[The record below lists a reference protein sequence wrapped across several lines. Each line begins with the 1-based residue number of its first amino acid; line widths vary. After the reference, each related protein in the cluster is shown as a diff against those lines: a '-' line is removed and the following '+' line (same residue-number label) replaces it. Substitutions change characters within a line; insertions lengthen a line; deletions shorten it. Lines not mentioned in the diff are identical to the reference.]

1 VVYFQVSGQ
10 TTTNKEAENMA
21 NKRDLGCGREVVAI
35 GQEGSVK
42 DLETKLNSCFLCSDF
57 VACDHMI
64 HHAQRLAANLEN
76 LRYMANK
83 IKEERKLA

>member
-1 VVYFQVSGQ
+1 MSGQ
-10 TTTNKEAENMA
+10 TTTNTGGGEMA
-21 NKRDLGCGREVVAI
+21 SKRDLGCGREVIAV

-42 DLETKLNSCFLCSDF
+42 DLETKLNNCFLCSNF
-57 VACDHMI
+57 VARDHMI
-64 HHAQRLAANLEN
+64 HNAQRLAANLEN